1 MRIVISNFLN
11 INQLFL
17 RLHLCLLKKIVE
29 EVTAAVQLINSIIFI
44 KIASLEKEEE
54 IIATTRR
61 PNISLNSSDY
71 SLWGD
76 YGN

>member
-1 MRIVISNFLN
+1 M
-11 INQLFL
+11 
-17 RLHLCLLKKIVE
+17 

-61 PNISLNSSDY
+61 PNIPLNSSDY